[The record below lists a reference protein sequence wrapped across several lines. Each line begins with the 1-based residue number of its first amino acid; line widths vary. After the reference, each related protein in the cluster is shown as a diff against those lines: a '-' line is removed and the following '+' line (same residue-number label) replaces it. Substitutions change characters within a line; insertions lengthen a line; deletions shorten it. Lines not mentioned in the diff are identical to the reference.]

1 MSSGIAHKADALVG
15 KDYAN
20 SPVPEHARYT
30 SARVGVTMGA
40 WIIAMSTFFTGGV
53 LASGLSFWD
62 AALAA
67 LIGQTILAV
76 IGFLTALVGGRRRL
90 SMAMIQIE
98 IYGSTVGRLIALT
111 VAFILGIG
119 WFAWQLSFFGQTI
132 QTSFGGHA
140 LTTQTAAMI
149 WGAAVTT
156 VTVLFGFRLLSFVS
170 MVAVPAIIG
179 LSFYGLFLS
188 INQAGGFSALLAA
201 TPAGEPLSMIK
212 AIGLVV
218 GAAIGGTVMVPD
230 LSRFAR
236 NPVRGAA
243 AASMSYAVAGF
254 IILLCGAAIVY
265 AARVPAGD
273 LPGAMQAVG
282 LGLPAFIILI
292 VAQWATNKSNLYSG
306 VLCFVALTGWKQSLV
321 VVALGFLGLLV
332 ALAGIHEKFVPLLT
346 FLGNFMPPI
355 AGAMV
360 MHFLVLRGDSPS
372 SPLTV
377 LAVLAGGSAGYI
389 AEYLQLE
396 FPSSLVAFS
405 LGAIVHYLLARCVP
419 RVGAIASAA
428 AGREA

>member
-1 MSSGIAHKADALVG
+1 MSSAVADKAEALVG
-15 KDYAN
+15 KDYAS

-30 SARVGVTMGA
+30 SARVGVTMSA

-62 AALAA
+62 AVAA
-67 LIGQTILAV
+67 AFVGQLILGV
-76 IGFLTALVGGRRRL
+76 IGFFTALVGAQRRL

-111 VAFILGIG
+111 IAFILGIG

-132 QTSFGGHA
+132 ETSFGGHA
-140 LTTQTAAMI
+140 LTTHTAAMI

-170 MVAVPAIIG
+170 LLAVPAIIG
-179 LSFYGLFLS
+179 LSFYGLSLS
-188 INQAGGFSALLAA
+188 IERFGGFGALAMA
-201 TPAGEPLSMIK
+201 VPGGDPLSMIK

-218 GAAIGGTVMVPD
+218 GNAIGGTVMVPD

-236 NPVRGAA
+236 NPLRGAA
-243 AASMSYAVAGF
+243 AAGGGYALAGF

-265 AARVPAGD
+265 AAKAPAGD

-306 VLCFVALTGWKQSLV
+306 VLCFVALTGWRQSLV
-321 VVALGFLGLLV
+321 VIALGFIGLLV
-332 ALAGIHEKFVPLLT
+332 ALAGIHDKFVPLLT

-355 AGAMV
+355 AGTMIV
-360 MHFLVLRGDSPS
+360 HFLLLRGRAPS
-372 SPLTV
+372 SPFTA
-377 LAVLAGGSAGYI
+377 LAVLAGGIAGY
-389 AEYLQLE
+389 AADFAQLD
-396 FPSSLVAFS
+396 FPSSLVA
-405 LGAIVHYLLARCVP
+405 LTTGAAVHYFLARHLSCIQV
-419 RVGAIASAA
+419 IASPAA
-428 AGREA
+428 RPEA

>member
-1 MSSGIAHKADALVG
+1 MSSAVADKAEGLVG
-15 KDYAN
+15 EDYAN
-20 SPVPEHARYT
+20 SPVPEHARYA
-30 SARVGVTMGA
+30 SARVGMTMGA

-62 AALAA
+62 TVAAALV
-67 LIGQTILAV
+67 GQVILGV
-76 IGFLTALVGGRRRL
+76 IGFFTALVGARRRL

-132 QTSFGGHA
+132 ETSFGGHV
-140 LTTQTAAMI
+140 LTTRTAAMI

-156 VTVLFGFRLLSFVS
+156 LTVLFGFRLLSFVS
-170 MVAVPAIIG
+170 LVAVPAIMA

-188 INQAGGFSALLAA
+188 IESVGGFGVLTTAA
-201 TPAGEPLSMIK
+201 PGGDPLPMIK

-243 AASMSYAVAGF
+243 AAAGGYAVAGF

-265 AARVPAGD
+265 AARAPAGD

-306 VLCFVALTGWKQSLV
+306 VLCFVALTGWKQALV
-321 VVALGFLGLLV
+321 VIALGFIGLLV
-332 ALAGIHEKFVPLLT
+332 ALAGIHDKFVPLLT

-360 MHFLVLRGDSPS
+360 VHFLVLRGRSPA
-372 SPLTV
+372 SPFTV
-377 LAVLAGGSAGYI
+377 LAVLAGGIAGYA
-389 AEYLQLE
+389 AEFWRLD
-396 FPSSLVAFS
+396 FPSSLVA
-405 LGAIVHYLLARCVP
+405 LVTGAAVHYFLARHVP
-419 RVGAIASAA
+419 RIRAIAPPAA
-428 AGREA
+428 RREA

>member
-1 MSSGIAHKADALVG
+1 MISTVADKAEALVG

-30 SARVGVTMGA
+30 SVRVGVTMGA

-53 LASGLSFWD
+53 LASGLDFWD
-62 AALAA
+62 TVVAA
-67 LIGQTILAV
+67 LIGQSILAA
-76 IGFLTALVGGRRRL
+76 IGFFTALVGARRRF

-98 IYGSTVGRLIALT
+98 IYGATVGRLIALT

-119 WFAWQLSFFGQTI
+119 WFAWQLSFFGQTVE
-132 QTSFGGHA
+132 TSFGGHA
-140 LTTQTAAMI
+140 LTTRTAAMI

-156 VTVLFGFRLLSFVS
+156 VTVLFGFRLLSLVS
-170 MVAVPAIIG
+170 LLAVPAIIG

-188 INQAGGFSALLAA
+188 IESFGGFGALSVAV
-201 TPAGEPLSMIK
+201 PDGDPLPMIK

-236 NPVRGAA
+236 HPVRGAA
-243 AASMSYAVAGF
+243 AAAGSYAAAGF

-265 AARVPAGD
+265 AARVPSGD

-282 LGLPAFIILI
+282 LGIPAFIILI

-321 VVALGFLGLLV
+321 VIGLGFVGLLV
-332 ALAGIHEKFVPLLT
+332 ALAGIHDKFVPLLT

-355 AGAMV
+355 AGAMIV
-360 MHFLVLRGDSPS
+360 HFLVLRERSSASPF
-372 SPLTV
+372 TV
-377 LAVLAGGSAGYI
+377 LAVLAGGAAGYV
-389 AEYLQLE
+389 AEFVRLD
-396 FPSSLVAFS
+396 FPSSLVA
-405 LGAIVHYLLARCVP
+405 LVTGAAVHYLLARHLGCI
-419 RVGAIASAA
+419 REIASPAR
-428 AGREA
+428 REA